1 MIDTMISNMFLKEAR
16 WLKFEVL
23 SVWWNKEEIILEKVE
38 KPIKV
43 QINKNFEN
51 LSKATSK
58 MLLTAHKNTE
68 WSFLSFLR
76 HCYWKKALHLPKFWT
91 FRLISGSKRTWIIE
105 VKLKEFIQLD
115 IFSFIFRKIAPAL
128 LDIRFI
134 TFYPKKYAKTWRILH
149 IQAVLLHGSPKL
161 SNC

>member
-1 MIDTMISNMFLKEAR
+1 MWANLINIWVHGCMIDTMISNMFLKEAR

-58 MLLTAHKNTE
+58 MLLTAHKNAE

-105 VKLKEFIQLD
+105 VKLKEFIQLG
-115 IFSFIFRKIAPAL
+115 IFFL
-128 LDIRFI
+128 LYVER
-134 TFYPKKYAKTWRILH
+134 
-149 IQAVLLHGSPKL
+149 LLQ
-161 SNC
+161 CFQT